1 MSMRSWFKAH
11 RKQVITHTLI
21 VSAFVLF
28 LLFLSEPLFDRLEE
42 IMGEAKLQQNQPAPN
57 VPPNVKRHLPKF

>member
-1 MSMRSWFKAH
+1 MGSWIKAH

-21 VSAFVLF
+21 IGAFVLF

-42 IMGEAKLQQNQPAPN
+42 VLGGAKLQQNQPTPN